1 VLRSEQET
9 VPRSGGRG
17 TLGLAGDPRRKSLT
31 DAALL
36 ARMFASLAFFGRRGG
51 IPLAVPGVRA
61 FFQPGA
67 PDRALFNAAVCERPE
82 QLEEALGPLERAYRA
97 AGARQWGIWT
107 PLSPAATVTLT
118 GSGYVPVERTAMGLE
133 LAPRAAPPAEPATLD
148 LVGAL
153 NDRVY
158 GWRGDARRGFARLG
172 GGGLHTYHAE
182 RKSCVLALDHGGDC
196 AIYGVATVSRAR
208 GRGLATRLLE
218 RALADAYGRGQQTS
232 TLQATPDAERL
243 YRRVGYREI
252 GRLQFWY
259 RRT

>member
-1 VLRSEQET
+1 ME
-9 VPRSGGRG
+9 
-17 TLGLAGDPRRKSLT
+17 

-36 ARMFASLAFFGRRGG
+36 SRMFSSLAFFGRRGG
-51 IPLAVPGVRA
+51 IPLGVAGLHA

-67 PDRALFNAAVCERPE
+67 PERALFNAAVCTEPNR
-82 QLEEALGPLERAYRA
+82 LADVLDPLERAYRA

-107 PLSPAATVTLT
+107 PLSPTVTRTLT
-118 GSGYVPVERTAMGLE
+118 EAGYAPVERAAMGLE
-133 LAPRAAPPAEPATLD
+133 LAPRPAPPAEPATLD

-158 GWRGDARRGFARLG
+158 GWRGDARRGFSRLG
-172 GGGLHTYHAE
+172 AGGLHLYHAE

-196 AIYGVATVSRAR
+196 AIYGVATLSRAR

-218 RALADAYGRGQQTS
+218 RALADAYARGLKTS
-232 TLQATPDAERL
+232 TLQSTPEAERL
-243 YRRVGYREI
+243 YRRVGYREL

-259 RRT
+259 RPR